1 MTKYEYETE
10 GFLPFSGKTFTD
22 WLNERGADGW
32 ALVHMDIQLSRPGPN
47 SYKVVW
53 MRPTSTHGD

>member
-1 MTKYEYETE
+1 MKFEYETE
-10 GFLPFSGKTFTD
+10 GFSPSNFKTLTS

-32 ALVHMDIQLSRPGPN
+32 ELVHMDVQFALPGPN

-53 MRPTSTHGD
+53 MRPSEGSRHE